1 MFSMENI
8 LKILLKKGYSFDDIN
23 VEFQDEKIFI
33 ELNKPRY
40 FIVMDLS
47 KERIQYYFSS
57 KIGRANL
64 KLISKEDL
72 LDKIRKLEK
81 NNKK

>member
-1 MFSMENI
+1 MHSMENI
-8 LKILLKKGYSFDDIN
+8 LKILLKKGYKFENISI
-23 VEFQDEKIFI
+23 EFQNEKIFI
-33 ELNKPRY
+33 ELIEPRY

-57 KIGRANL
+57 ERKNNP

-72 LDKIRKLEK
+72 LDKIKKLKNIDKEK
-81 NNKK
+81 

>member
-1 MFSMENI
+1 MENI
-8 LKILLKKGYSFDDIN
+8 LKILLKKGYNFENIN
-23 VEFQDEKIFI
+23 IEFQNEKIFI
-33 ELNKPRY
+33 ELNRPRY

-57 KIGRANL
+57 KIGRKDL

-72 LDKIRKLEK
+72 LIRIRELGNIESKEK
-81 NNKK
+81 

>member
-81 NNKK
+81 NDKK